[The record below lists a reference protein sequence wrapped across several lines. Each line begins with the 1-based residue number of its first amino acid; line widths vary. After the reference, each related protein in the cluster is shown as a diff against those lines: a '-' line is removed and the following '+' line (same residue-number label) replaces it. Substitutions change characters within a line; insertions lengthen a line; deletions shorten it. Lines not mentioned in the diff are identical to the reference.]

1 LPNAFIAELNDEGF
15 PTYANHGFSINTL
28 ADYHIELTP
37 NLQKALAMLSMLNV
51 ETIEAKFNSTKSRRK
66 KSLKQLLEFEDTRKP
81 IVKWVQQRLSD
92 FLKILLENDLPL
104 CLNLMRKD
112 WIANKQI
119 LFSKT
124 VLRPNLHFK
133 KTGKGVHY
141 TLRLEENGTAKNVR
155 QQEIHIL
162 SNEPAWVILGDVLYR
177 VAEVNGNLLK
187 PFMTKDEVFIPR
199 DFVKTYFQ
207 RFIVKIAAKT
217 DITTDGFEVK
227 TFENLTRSE
236 LRLTKDFMTNRYG
249 FVVTFYYDKAKF
261 AYKEPMSLK
270 TELNFEEA
278 DVTILQ
284 YKRNENA
291 ENQLIADLE
300 NLGLTHQFGKYF
312 ELAEAENT
320 DSELYYWLIDK
331 QNDLRK
337 AGFFIVPPE
346 MEHKKLVLNRPILDL
361 NLKQINDWFD
371 LNGTVEIGKFK
382 IAFQKI
388 IPFIKNNERFFPLPD
403 GSHFMIPYEWFEK
416 YQPAAQ
422 LAKIE
427 NDTVRLT
434 KAQFTLV
441 KDLEEKVETASTNVV
456 AENYENIVY
465 EGSERIKA
473 TLRPY
478 QADGVKWLINL
489 QKNQLGGCL
498 ADDMGLGKT
507 LQTISALQFAKD
519 EKTVRN
525 ENENQNSPLRELGEN
540 QNDNENKNTAAAMQ
554 LSFFQELQ
562 SVTDAVPLTALIIM
576 PASLI
581 FNWEA
586 ELRKFAPHLMVY
598 KHIGTKR
605 YQSDRYLPTFDVI
618 LTTYHTAMNDV
629 EMLQKIDFEYIV
641 LDESQQIKN
650 KDSKIFKALRQLKA
664 RHKLTLSGTPI
675 ENSLSDLWSQ
685 MEFINPELL
694 GSYQFFKEEFQ
705 LPIEKNND
713 EIKKERLKSMTEPY
727 ILRRTKEAV
736 AKDLPPITE
745 QIFYAEMLP
754 EQRKRYEKAKSQA
767 RNFLLDGSTK
777 KQENYNMVVFSTLM
791 RLRQLAIHPELV
803 KDSKATNSGKFQ
815 DIMEQ
820 LDVLVK
826 SGHKVL
832 IFSQFVAHLN
842 IFKRYFIARKWGFA
856 MLTGDMKLDNRAA
869 AVKDFEEN
877 PNTQLFL
884 ISLKAG
890 GTGLNLTAASYV
902 FLTDP
907 WWNPATE
914 KQAIARAHRIGQ
926 TKNVMV
932 TRFITKDTIEEKIL
946 LLQQQKQ
953 QLADDIIGADDK
965 VSFDRKELDFLL
977 G

>member
-1 LPNAFIAELNDEGF
+1 MPNAFVAELNDEGF
-15 PTYANHGFSINTL
+15 PTYANHGFSVHTL
-28 ADYHIELTP
+28 ADYNIELTP
-37 NLQKALAMLSMLNV
+37 NLQKALAMLSSVNV
-51 ETIEAKFNSTKSRRK
+51 EAIEAKFNPTKTRRK
-66 KSLKQLLEFEDTRKP
+66 KTLKQLLEFEDNRKP
-81 IVKWVQQRLSD
+81 IIKWVQQRLGD
-92 FLKILLENDLPL
+92 FLKLLIENDLPL
-104 CLNLMRKD
+104 CLNLMRKE

-119 LFSKT
+119 LFSAT
-124 VLRPNLHFK
+124 DLRPNLHFK
-133 KTGKGVHY
+133 KTGKGVYY
-141 TLRLEENGTAKNVR
+141 TLRLEEGENVKNVR
-155 QQEIHIL
+155 QQDIHIL
-162 SNEPAWVILGDVLYR
+162 SNEPAWIILGDKLYK

-199 DFVKTYFQ
+199 DFVRTYFQ

-217 DITTDGFEVK
+217 NITTDGFEVK
-227 TFENLTRSE
+227 IFDNLTRCE

-249 FVVTFYYDKAKF
+249 FVVTFYYGKVKF
-261 AYKEPMSLK
+261 TYKEAISLK
-270 TELNFEEA
+270 TELNFDKM
-278 DVTILQ
+278 DVAILQ
-284 YKRNENA
+284 YKRNENT
-291 ENQLIADLE
+291 ENQLVAKLE
-300 NLGLTHQFGKYF
+300 KLGLTHQFGKYF
-312 ELAEAENT
+312 ELAKAENT
-320 DSELYYWLIDK
+320 DANLYYWLIDK
-331 QNDLRK
+331 QTELREN
-337 AGFFIVPPE
+337 GFTIVPPE
-346 MEHKKLVLNRPILDL
+346 IDRKKLVLHHPILDL
-361 NLKQINDWFD
+361 NLKKINDWFD
-371 LNGTVEIGKFK
+371 LNGTIEVGKFK
-382 IAFQKI
+382 ISFQKI
-388 IPFIKNNERFFPLPD
+388 IPFIKDNDRLFPLPD
-403 GSHFMIPYEWFEK
+403 GSHFMIPDEWFEK
-416 YQPAAQ
+416 YEPAAQ

-441 KDLEEKVETASTNVV
+441 KNLDENVATASTNIV
-456 AENYENIVY
+456 AENYETVQY
-465 EGSERIKA
+465 ESSERIKA

-478 QADGVKWLINL
+478 QTDGVKWLINL

-507 LQTISALQFAKD
+507 LQTISALQYAKD
-519 EKTVRN
+519 EKTLRN
-525 ENENQNSPLRELGEN
+525 GSESKS
-540 QNDNENKNTAAAMQ
+540 ENKNKNKGAAMQ

-598 KHIGTKR
+598 KHIGSKR
-605 YQSDRYLPTFDVI
+605 YKNDRYLPAFDVI
-618 LTTYHTAMNDV
+618 LTTYHTALNDV
-629 EMLQKIDFEYIV
+629 QMLQNIDFEYIV

-650 KDSKIFKALRQLKA
+650 KDSQIFKALRQLKA
-664 RHKLTLSGTPI
+664 RYKLTLSGTPI

-694 GSYQFFKEEFQ
+694 GTYPFFKAEFQ
-705 LPIEKNND
+705 LPIERNSD
-713 EIKKERLKSMTEPY
+713 EGKKQRLRLMTEPY

-777 KQENYNMVVFSTLM
+777 KQENYNAVVFSTLM
-791 RLRQLAIHPELV
+791 KLRQLAIHPELV
-803 KDSKATNSGKFQ
+803 KGSKPTSSGKFQ
-815 DIMEQ
+815 DILEQ

-826 SGHKVL
+826 SNHKVL
-832 IFSQFVAHLN
+832 IFSQFIGHLN
-842 IFKRYFIARKWGFA
+842 IFKRYFLARKWGFT
-856 MLTGDMKLDNRAA
+856 MLTGEMKLENRAA
-869 AVKDFEEN
+869 AVNDFEEN

-953 QLADDIIGADDK
+953 QLADDIIGTDDA
-965 VSFDRKELDFLL
+965 VSFSRKDLDFLL
-977 G
+977 T